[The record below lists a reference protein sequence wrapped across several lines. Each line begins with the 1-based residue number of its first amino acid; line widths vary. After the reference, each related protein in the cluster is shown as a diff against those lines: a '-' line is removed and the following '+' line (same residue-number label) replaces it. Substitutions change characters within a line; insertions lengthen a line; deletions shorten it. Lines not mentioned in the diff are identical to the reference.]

1 MPETPT
7 VVLTIAGFDPS
18 SGAGVTADIK
28 TIAAHG
34 CYGVACITAMTV
46 PSTAGVRKV
55 EACDAAWVTD
65 TLQELASDVKIA
77 GVHIGMLGSG
87 RVARA
92 VAEFLRRRKQPNVV
106 LDPILQASSGA
117 ALLDADGTKVL
128 ASELLP
134 LATAVTPNVDEAA
147 VLTGMP
153 VTNPEQM
160 RAAAVKLH
168 QMGAESVVITGGHLD
183 KAIDL
188 LSFQTKRGVEQEV
201 FKSERQRSN
210 STHGTGCAFATAM
223 ACHLALDRGLPEAVL
238 LAKAYVSAAI
248 SKGHPL
254 GKGVGPVH
262 HLYRMQQQRRV
273 GAPTTEP
280 EPVH

>member
-1 MPETPT
+1 
-7 VVLTIAGFDPS
+7 
-18 SGAGVTADIK
+18 
-28 TIAAHG
+28 
-34 CYGVACITAMTV
+34 
-46 PSTAGVRKV
+46 
-55 EACDAAWVTD
+55 
-65 TLQELASDVKIA
+65 
-77 GVHIGMLGSG
+77 MLGSG

-92 VAEFLRRRKQPNVV
+92 VADFLRRSKQANVV

-117 ALLDADGTKVL
+117 ALLDAEGTKVL

-168 QMGAESVVITGGHLD
+168 EMGAESVVITGGHLD

-273 GAPTTEP
+273 GAPTAEP

>member
-1 MPETPT
+1 MSETPT

-46 PSTAGVRKV
+46 QSTAGVRRV
-55 EACDAAWVTD
+55 DTCDSGLVSD
-65 TLQELASDVKIA
+65 TLQELASDVKIGA
-77 GVHIGMLGSG
+77 VHIGMLGSG
-87 RVARA
+87 KVAKA
-92 VAEFLRRRKQPNVV
+92 VADFLSRRKLPNVV
-106 LDPILQASSGA
+106 LDPILKSSSGA
-117 ALLDADGTKVL
+117 ALLDRDGARVL
-128 ASELLP
+128 AAELLA
-134 LATAVTPNVDEAA
+134 LATVVTPNVDEAA
-147 VLTGMP
+147 VLTGLP
-153 VTNPEQM
+153 VTNPDQM

-168 QMGAESVVITGGHLD
+168 EMGAESVVVTGGHLD
-183 KAIDL
+183 QAIDL
-188 LSFQTKRGVEQEV
+188 LSFRTRRGVEQEV

-254 GKGVGPVH
+254 GKGIGPVH
-262 HLYRMQQQRRV
+262 HLYRMQQQRRTGTAV
-273 GAPTTEP
+273 AEA
-280 EPVH
+280 EQVH

>member
-46 PSTAGVRKV
+46 QSTAGVRKV
-55 EACDAAWVTD
+55 EACDAALVTD

-92 VAEFLRRRKQPNVV
+92 VADFLRRSKQANVV

-117 ALLDADGTKVL
+117 ALLDAEGTKVL

-147 VLTGMP
+147 VLTVMP

-168 QMGAESVVITGGHLD
+168 EMGAESVVITGGHLD

-273 GAPTTEP
+273 GAPTAEP